1 MKKKAK
7 NVSERWLIV
16 GLGNPGKQYE
26 RTRHNI
32 GFMVIDA
39 LSRQYHIMGKGETRF
54 NAIVGTGMIA
64 GHPVVLVQPT
74 TFMNLSGEAVSKL
87 LHFYKIPLERCIV
100 IYDEAALPFGKLR
113 LRADGSSA
121 GHNGIK
127 SIIQCL
133 GGNDKFLRIRLGV
146 GRPGD
151 EPGNQKP
158 MHHHVL
164 SRFSD
169 EEDKYL
175 ARIIEA
181 ASEAVNEI
189 LQVGLQASMG
199 KFNGMDLLQG

>member
-1 MKKKAK
+1 M
-7 NVSERWLIV
+7 SERWLIV

-26 RTRHNI
+26 KTRHNI

-39 LSRQYHIMGKGETRF
+39 LSRQHQIIGKGETRF
-54 NAIVGTGMIA
+54 NAIVGTGNIA

-87 LHFYKIPLERCIV
+87 LHFYKIPPERCVV
-100 IYDEAALPFGKLR
+100 IYDEAALPYGKLR

-133 GGNDKFLRIRLGV
+133 GGNDKFLRIRLGI
-146 GRPGD
+146 GHPND
-151 EPGNQKP
+151 EQNNQKP

-169 EEDKYL
+169 DEDKYL
-175 ARIIEA
+175 PKIVDA
-181 ASEAVNEI
+181 ASDAVSDI
-189 LQVGLQASMG
+189 LHVGLQLSMG
-199 KFNGMDLLQG
+199 KFNGMDLLQS